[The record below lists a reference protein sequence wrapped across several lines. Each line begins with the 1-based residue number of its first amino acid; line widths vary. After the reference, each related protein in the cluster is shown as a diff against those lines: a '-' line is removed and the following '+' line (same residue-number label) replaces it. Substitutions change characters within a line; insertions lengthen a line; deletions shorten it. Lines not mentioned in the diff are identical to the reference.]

1 LNEIKLIVALAG
13 ILTVGFGALMLN
25 NVVSSNWSV
34 ETIPPHLAQF
44 VGGGFICIIGL
55 VIVGA
60 ALNVLDDLGDIVESI
75 WDRFLEAL
83 GR

>member
-1 LNEIKLIVALAG
+1 MLVALAG
-13 ILTVGFGALMLN
+13 VLTVGFGTVMLG
-25 NVVSSNWSV
+25 NVVSSPWSI
-34 ETIPPHLAQF
+34 ETTPSHLAQF

-55 VIVGA
+55 VIIGA
-60 ALNVLDDLGDIVESI
+60 ALNVLDDLGSIVENI